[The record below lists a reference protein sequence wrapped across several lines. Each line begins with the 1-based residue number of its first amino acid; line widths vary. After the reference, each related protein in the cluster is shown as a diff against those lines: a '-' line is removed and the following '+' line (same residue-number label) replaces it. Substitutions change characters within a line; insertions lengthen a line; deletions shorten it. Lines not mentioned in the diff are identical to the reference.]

1 MGYWTQATALNLTIL
16 KKPLNL
22 EVLGPIIKASDKVSP
37 SDLLYMNKLLEF
49 STNTKLD
56 ASNATLEGKIVKH
69 FGNRHRLN
77 NLVEIEAVEKQTKEV
92 QIVPSRAIG
101 NSTMTRKN
109 TTLNKVIRK
118 QQRYGVIS
126 ANLLHTNLAILHYT
140 GTERLHKC
148 LKIDF
153 RCSVPRTLV
162 RYYCHFS

>member
-1 MGYWTQATALNLTIL
+1 
-16 KKPLNL
+16 
-22 EVLGPIIKASDKVSP
+22 
-37 SDLLYMNKLLEF
+37 MNKLLEF

-56 ASNATLEGKIVKH
+56 APNATLEGKIVKH

-140 GTERLHKC
+140 G
-148 LKIDF
+148 KIDGFLWISKSANRQFLLF
-153 RCSVPRTLV
+153 RIGLSLK
-162 RYYCHFS
+162 

>member
-1 MGYWTQATALNLTIL
+1 M
-16 KKPLNL
+16 
-22 EVLGPIIKASDKVSP
+22 VSIIKFASH
-37 SDLLYMNKLLEF
+37 KL
-49 STNTKLD
+49 
-56 ASNATLEGKIVKH
+56 
-69 FGNRHRLN
+69 LN

-140 GTERLHKC
+140 GDFSPDVGEQTNISCYLGSDNFCEIVLSCNKPNLVFYFEFYTIDTMTPFCGNLTSRLHRNC
-148 LKIDF
+148 L
-153 RCSVPRTLV
+153 
-162 RYYCHFS
+162 YFSRLFIFSISFQ

>member
-1 MGYWTQATALNLTIL
+1 MRRTSSTFGLLDSSHGFELDNFKIATKLRSSGTS
-16 KKPLNL
+16 
-22 EVLGPIIKASDKVSP
+22 EKASDKVSP

-56 ASNATLEGKIVKH
+56 APNATLEGKIVKYV
-69 FGNRHRLN
+69 GNRHRLN

-140 GTERLHKC
+140 G
-148 LKIDF
+148 KIRILAYPD
-153 RCSVPRTLV
+153 T
-162 RYYCHFS
+162 YANA